1 MCLTTLLDSFVIS
14 NSFLVGF
21 LGFSM
26 YKIMLTTNIDNLMST
41 FFIFGCFFEFL
52 FLAQLSWLRFP
63 EQFEVK
69 VARVGTL
76 VLFLNLEET
85 FNLSPLSMMSAIG
98 LLYMEYILLQYF
110 PSIPDLLRVSNVTW
124 CWILSDDF
132 FYIHWDD
139 YIIFILYSV
148 EVVHHIYW
156 FLYVELSLHPR
167 DKSHLT
173 MVCDPFNVLLNSV
186 C

>member
-1 MCLTTLLDSFVIS
+1 M
-14 NSFLVGF
+14 
-21 LGFSM
+21 
-26 YKIMLTTNIDNLMST
+26 
-41 FFIFGCFFEFL
+41 
-52 FLAQLSWLRFP
+52 
-63 EQFEVK
+63 
-69 VARVGTL
+69 ARVGTL
-76 VLFLNLEET
+76 VLFLNLGET

-173 MVCDPFNVLLNSV
+173 MVCDPFNVLLNSACWYFLRV
-186 C
+186 FPSMFIRDLACNSFPWSIIVWLFLVG

>member
-1 MCLTTLLDSFVIS
+1 M
-14 NSFLVGF
+14 
-21 LGFSM
+21 
-26 YKIMLTTNIDNLMST
+26 
-41 FFIFGCFFEFL
+41 
-52 FLAQLSWLRFP
+52 
-63 EQFEVK
+63 
-69 VARVGTL
+69 ARVGTL

-85 FNLSPLSMMSAIG
+85 FNLSPLSIMSAIG

-132 FYIHWDD
+132 FYVHWDD

-148 EVVHHIYW
+148 EVVHRIYW

-173 MVCDPFNVLLNSV
+173 MVCDPFNVLLNSFCSCLWIV
-186 C
+186 ANQYFCENDYSWGAPVPLFCSLLPSFLFMVK

>member
-1 MCLTTLLDSFVIS
+1 M
-14 NSFLVGF
+14 
-21 LGFSM
+21 
-26 YKIMLTTNIDNLMST
+26 
-41 FFIFGCFFEFL
+41 
-52 FLAQLSWLRFP
+52 
-63 EQFEVK
+63 
-69 VARVGTL
+69 ARVGTL

-110 PSIPDLLRVSNVTW
+110 PSIPDLLRVSNMTW

-186 C
+186 CWYLVEDFCTYAHQGYWPVIFFSCSFLVWLWYSTWLP